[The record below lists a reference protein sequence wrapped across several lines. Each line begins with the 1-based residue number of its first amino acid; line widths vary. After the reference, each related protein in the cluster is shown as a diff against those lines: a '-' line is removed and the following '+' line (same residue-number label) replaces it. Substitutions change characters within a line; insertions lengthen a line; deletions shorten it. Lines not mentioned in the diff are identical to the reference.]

1 MEIVVSTDN
10 PSCIGVIQIVV
21 ALNSNLRHNSFIEI
35 KKGNKMIDREFLA
48 SLNFRVMDENDKMGF
63 AGVQSPVPLIAEND
77 YALIIIDGDRCEV
90 YGDDAEFG
98 PEFVCE
104 SISELPY

>member
-1 MEIVVSTDN
+1 
-10 PSCIGVIQIVV
+10 
-21 ALNSNLRHNSFIEI
+21 
-35 KKGNKMIDREFLA
+35 MITREFLKE
-48 SLNFRVMDENDKMGF
+48 LTFRVMTEDDKQGF
-63 AGVQSPVPLIAEND
+63 AGVQSPVPLIAENE

-104 SISELPY
+104 SISQLEY